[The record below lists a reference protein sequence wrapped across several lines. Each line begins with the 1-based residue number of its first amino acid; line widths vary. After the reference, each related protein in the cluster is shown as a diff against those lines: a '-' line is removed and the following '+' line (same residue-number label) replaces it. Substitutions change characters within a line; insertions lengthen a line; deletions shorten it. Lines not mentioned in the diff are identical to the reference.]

1 MSILERRNRM
11 GITISFILFIIISCY
26 ALYINYSWSKH
37 CEKINDEWAKKYC
50 ELNNKLA
57 DAYNSVIKEKE
68 RINNES

>member
-1 MSILERRNRM
+1 M
-11 GITISFILFIIISCY
+11 GITISFIILFIIMTCC

-50 ELNNKLA
+50 ELNNKWA

-68 RINNES
+68 NES